1 MIAYLFANVNIFFQI
16 HKKNLKKCKKNLDL
30 RCIFANLFFLANIYA
45 FFLGVMDRKYYLCE
59 RNKKTKTETQT
70 RNETFNYLSTPNY

>member
-1 MIAYLFANVNIFFQI
+1 MQ
-16 HKKNLKKCKKNLDL
+16 KNLGL
-30 RCIFANLFFLANIYA
+30 RCILANLFFLANICV